1 MKKTP
6 ELLERKKV
14 LRSIKDLPE
23 RFSSDDV
30 MERVL
35 LLEAI
40 EEGLS
45 DIKAGR
51 VVSLADAKKKHQ
63 RWLK

>member
-1 MKKTP
+1 MP
-6 ELLERKKV
+6 ELLEKKKV
-14 LRSIKDLPE
+14 LRSIKELPE
-23 RFSSDDV
+23 RFSADDV
-30 MERVL
+30 MDRVL

-45 DIKAGR
+45 DIEAGR
-51 VVSLADAKKKHQ
+51 VVSLAEAKKKHQ